1 MSKTYAMR
9 RANGDW
15 FAFDVGGRLRVPLFQ
30 GREAAVLSRLRN
42 SEMLLFKPVE
52 LDPQLLKEM
61 FPVGDASQIDFCV
74 IRDPSRSLKKG
85 IVIEHAKVAEQVTRS
100 FAAGIVPNIEAVP
113 LAVSTS
119 LPKPAMT

>member
-1 MSKTYAMR
+1 MR

-30 GREAAVLSRLRN
+30 GREAAVHSRLRN

-74 IRDPSRSLKKG
+74 IGDPSRSLKKG
-85 IVIEHAKVAEQVTRS
+85 IVIEHAKVTEQVAKA
-100 FAAGIVPNIEAVP
+100 FAAGIAPNIEAVP
-113 LAVSTS
+113 LTVSTS